1 MGNVHTNFNYLYFQN
16 HFLDEKYFFEIDFD
30 EFDIDIIKQK
40 LELLANNPSFGNKNM
55 HNVLTVLNHIKSI
68 EHIEMLQQI
77 NGYLFQ
83 IYGGAPLLAIRNT
96 NAAKYQLKNGINVI
110 ENRGYFYRCNLSKVY
125 TNYNWFW

>member
-1 MGNVHTNFNYLYFQN
+1 MGNIHANFNYLYFN
-16 HFLDEKYFFEIDFD
+16 SHYLDEKYFFEIEFD
-30 EFDIDIIKQK
+30 KFDIDVIKQK

-68 EHIEMLQQI
+68 EPIEMLQQI

-110 ENRGYFYRCNLSKVY
+110 ENHGYFYRCNLSKVF